1 MVTAVILVNV
11 ERHKLNEVIRELMQI
26 DGITEVHSVAGD
38 YDMVAIARVKDN
50 QQLSSI
56 VADKMCSQMEGILH
70 LGNNLFLVLRSLI
83 EEVPEI
89 SAVIIE
95 VVDEF
100 IEINIE
106 DL

>member
-26 DGITEVHSVAGD
+26 DGITEVHSVAGE

-56 VADKMCSQMEGILH
+56 VADKMCSQIEGILH
-70 LGNNLFLVLRSLI
+70 TKTLVSLGFYFKYDAEQLFQ
-83 EEVPEI
+83 
-89 SAVIIE
+89 
-95 VVDEF
+95 
-100 IEINIE
+100 
-106 DL
+106 

>member
-26 DGITEVHSVAGD
+26 DGITEVHSVAGE

-56 VADKMCSQMEGILH
+56 VADKMCSQIEGILH
-70 LGNNLFLVLRSLI
+70 TKTLVSLGSYFKYDAEQLFH
-83 EEVPEI
+83 
-89 SAVIIE
+89 
-95 VVDEF
+95 
-100 IEINIE
+100 
-106 DL
+106 